1 MELIMGY
8 NTSYSLSIQADYE
21 HELDEERFYGALLE
35 RSKCSDG
42 NFDNEFLELVEEGCA
57 YGHLY
62 DIEEYIDELAPKFP
76 HLLIILSGDGDDND
90 DKWEARWKGKDKEI
104 QRAIIPPF
112 ENPNL
117 QTKYEKSNH

>member
-1 MELIMGY
+1 MGY

-42 NFDNEFLELVEEGCA
+42 SFDCEYKELVEEGYA

-62 DIEEYIDELAPKFP
+62 DVEEYIDGLAPEFP

-90 DKWEARWKGKDKEI
+90 DKWEARWKGNDKET

-112 ENPNL
+112 ENRNL
-117 QTKYEKSNH
+117 WTSYEKKNNNQ

>member
-1 MELIMGY
+1 MGY
-8 NTSYSLSIQADYE
+8 DTSYGLSIQADSG

-42 NFDNEFLELVEEGCA
+42 SFDCEYKELVRCGGA

-62 DIEEYIDELAPKFP
+62 YIEEYIDELAPEFP
-76 HLLIILSGDGDDND
+76 HLLIILYGNGEDND
-90 DKWEARWKGKDKEI
+90 DSWEARWKGKDKEI

-117 QTKYEKSNH
+117 QTEYEKSNH